1 MSCIANLPDNLYYN
15 ITDSAHASLIKVV
28 CFTLEPDVPFNFK
41 HGSYMKLSHADNY
54 GINFTD
60 CTENRLTANRC
71 PKRLCTQTICQGT
84 KNSRKGA
91 HKKRLPDEMPTEKT
105 TDVSR
110 SKFKLVRLCPG
121 QIHIASALG
130 QYLF

>member
-1 MSCIANLPDNLYYN
+1 MSCTANLPDNLYYN

-41 HGSYMKLSHADNY
+41 HGSYMKLSHAGNY
-54 GINFTD
+54 GISFTD

-84 KNSRKGA
+84 KNS
-91 HKKRLPDEMPTEKT
+91 HKEAPKKKDFLMRCLQEKQLMCQ
-105 TDVSR
+105 DLNSN
-110 SKFKLVRLCPG
+110 
-121 QIHIASALG
+121 
-130 QYLF
+130 